1 MLAVG
6 DETYE
11 LTRED
16 ALELRDQLA
25 DAVTQTHEFVHTTCT
40 HREDGSYVVERR
52 GANSAGHRKVFDS
65 FEACER
71 LYSRLPDEF
80 TAAEVGRTG
89 LTGGR
94 RHMLVWHYA
103 EHPGFDCDLVSRQPL
118 TVAKRATDATESGS
132 TDARTGTPLE
142 VSPAD

>member
-1 MLAVG
+1 M
-6 DETYE
+6 
-11 LTRED
+11 TRED

-65 FEACER
+65 FEACAR
-71 LYSRLPDEF
+71 LFGRLPAEF
-80 TAAEVGRTG
+80 TAGDVGHTG

-103 EHPGFDCDLVSRQPL
+103 EHPRFDCELVSRQPL
-118 TVAKRATDATESGS
+118 TVAKREVEAPASES
-132 TDARTGTPLE
+132 TDSESADSESTRTTTGGVLE